1 MKYWFNMKIG
11 QSEFLFLCRI
21 FTDFVANIHFVHWC
35 LLNCQFCII
44 TFQCKMYFHFLRCFL
59 PCILCWLR
67 SVKTRNIILGK
78 WCWWWSVD
86 KYPWTW
92 TIRQCDKTW
101 TFHHHQISLKM
112 ILQSSTPDKIQD
124 LHDHQTQNNVTYHY
138 HWCMHLNQWK
148 PHLLSLCNSYVSYL
162 YSCM

>member
-1 MKYWFNMKIG
+1 MKHWFNMKIG
-11 QSEFLFLCRI
+11 QSEFLFLWRI

-59 PCILCWLR
+59 PCILCWGR

-92 TIRQCDKTW
+92 TIRQCDKTLD
-101 TFHHHQISLKM
+101 IS
-112 ILQSSTPDKIQD
+112 SSSSDQPQD
-124 LHDHQTQNNVTYHY
+124 DTAIINTRQDAGSSWSPNTEQCH
-138 HWCMHLNQWK
+138 
-148 PHLLSLCNSYVSYL
+148 LSLSLMHASQPMKTSFAITL
-162 YSCM
+162 